1 MRVNKEFI
9 LREIAG
15 EHLIIPTGKT
25 VLNFNGLIVVNGI
38 GQFIW
43 DNIQEEITF
52 DQLIDRI
59 LEEYEVDRETAKTD
73 TILFLDELV
82 KAEILEDY
90 K

>member
-1 MRVNKEFI
+1 MRVNKDFI

-25 VLNFNGLIVVNGI
+25 VLDFNGLIVVNGS

-43 DNIQEEITF
+43 DNIQEEISF
-52 DQLIDRI
+52 DELIEKLLD
-59 LEEYEVDRETAKTD
+59 EYEIDRETAEEDAKA
-73 TILFLDELV
+73 FLDELV
-82 KAEILEDY
+82 KAGIIEEY

>member
-1 MRVNKEFI
+1 MQVNKEFI

-25 VLNFNGLIVVNGI
+25 VLNFNGLIVVNSI

-59 LEEYEVDRETAKTD
+59 LEEYEVDRDTAESD
-73 TILFLDELV
+73 AASFLDELV